1 MIEQIDSEISK
12 VRKMKSKRTFTEMYR
27 DYREEKIKRLV
38 LAIRK
43 VNKIFAIDGSNL
55 EEAVELTTALKEWEG
70 EFGK

>member
-12 VRKMKSKRTFTEMYR
+12 VRKMKSKRTLTEMYR